1 MARMLGVLP
10 CGLASALLVIFTVA
24 AARAETVEINP
35 VSKAGGLTNYAEEQV
50 SLSPTS
56 KASDIVFDSG
66 GGGIVPAS
74 PPSSF
79 DLRNVGGVNY
89 VTSVKDQGNCGSCWA
104 FATFGAME
112 SDYLMSGGPS
122 CDFSENNL
130 KNRAWLRPW
139 PLRRRG
145 PVDVDRLHGPAV
157 GAGGR
162 VGRSLSRL

>member
-66 GGGIVPAS
+66 GGGDRAGESAIVVRPQKRGRRQ
-74 PPSSF
+74 
-79 DLRNVGGVNY
+79 LR
-89 VTSVKDQGNCGSCWA
+89 DQ
-104 FATFGAME
+104 
-112 SDYLMSGGPS
+112 
-122 CDFSENNL
+122 
-130 KNRAWLRPW
+130 R
-139 PLRRRG
+139 
-145 PVDVDRLHGPAV
+145 
-157 GAGGR
+157 
-162 VGRSLSRL
+162 